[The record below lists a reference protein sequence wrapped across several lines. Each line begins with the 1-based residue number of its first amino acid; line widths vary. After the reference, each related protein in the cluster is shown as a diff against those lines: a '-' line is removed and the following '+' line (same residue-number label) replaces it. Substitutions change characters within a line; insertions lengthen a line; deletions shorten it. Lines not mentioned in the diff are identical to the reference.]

1 MNNKDFDFSCKTCTK
16 YVVKLFTR
24 HLIWSLAS
32 LGTKSRG
39 IREKFTNTG
48 IMVLPFEVWNDSQM
62 IQAHL

>member
-39 IREKFTNTG
+39 TREKFTNIYLKHSTK
-48 IMVLPFEVWNDSQM
+48 NDIS
-62 IQAHL
+62 IVIVFY